1 MTEISFVTEWQDGE
15 RIAGEELS
23 ATFAALRI
31 DVSGEPLT
39 KVLDNRAATI
49 RDSIFVPLYPIA
61 EWLVSNWWFLA
72 HEFENPV
79 KKRTPAF
86 KRRHSLKTSTDG
98 YALPDLTMTTSGART
113 TLRWTAGSSLWTK
126 TDFLN
131 SGHVTVDTDQF
142 IQDCADFIEKVTR
155 RLVDCDIRSTF
166 LQDEW
171 AAIQNADD
179 DESKFCAMSAQLGW
193 DPYDLD
199 ESQQGQIL
207 TLADRLGELSGE
219 AFPVINASAPLEDC
233 AAILEAIDAAKPN
246 ELPLPSLMRSYGK
259 LWNADGRPWKAGY
272 DLAKDT
278 RSHLG
283 LNGQPIS
290 DTESLASALS
300 QDIGT
305 LERATAPVEPLS
317 RLNLVEGVVT
327 RGSSGCDSF
336 GLEARGD
343 AGRRFLFCRMLA
355 EAITSRGDAL
365 VTKGNT
371 ERQQRNR
378 AFAAELLAPSAGLSA
393 KIVHS
398 VVDDEQVDELA
409 EEFGVSTRVILHQIE
424 NHKIAELV

>member
-15 RIAGEELS
+15 RIAGEELA

-31 DVSGEPLT
+31 DVNGDPLT

-72 HEFENPV
+72 NEFENPD

-86 KRRHSLKTSTDG
+86 NRRHSLKTSTDG
-98 YALPDLTMTTSGART
+98 YALPDLTVTPSGART
-113 TLRWTAGSSLWTK
+113 TLRWTAGSSPWTK

-131 SGHVTVDTDQF
+131 SGQTTVDTDQF
-142 IQDCADFIEKVTR
+142 MQDCADFIEKVTR
-155 RLVDCDIRSTF
+155 RLDARDVRSTF
-166 LQDEW
+166 LQNEW
-171 AAIQNADD
+171 AAIRNADD
-179 DESKFCAMSAQLGW
+179 DESRFCAMSAQLGW

-199 ESQQGQIL
+199 ESQHDQIFD
-207 TLADRLGELSGE
+207 LADQLGELSGE
-219 AFPVINASAPLEDC
+219 AFPVINASAPMEDS

-246 ELPLPSLMRSYGK
+246 ELPLPPLQKSGTP
-259 LWNADGRPWKAGY
+259 WTVDGPPWKAGY

-290 DTESLASALS
+290 DTESSASALS

-305 LERATAPVEPLS
+305 LERATAPVEPLN
-317 RLNLVEGVVT
+317 RLSLVEGVVT
-327 RGSSGCDSF
+327 RGSSGSASF

-343 AGRRFLFCRMLA
+343 AGRRFLFCRR
-355 EAITSRGDAL
+355 ITG
-365 VTKGNT
+365 
-371 ERQQRNR
+371 
-378 AFAAELLAPSAGLSA
+378 P
-393 KIVHS
+393 I
-398 VVDDEQVDELA
+398 VVDTFNE
-409 EEFGVSTRVILHQIE
+409 GRCWSTVSFLPDVG
-424 NHKIAELV
+424 

>member
-1 MTEISFVTEWQDGE
+1 MTEISFHTEWQDGE

-31 DVSGEPLT
+31 DVNGDPLT

-72 HEFENPV
+72 KESENPA
-79 KKRTPAF
+79 KKSTRAF
-86 KRRHSLKTSTDG
+86 NRRHSLKTSTDG
-98 YALPDLTMTTSGART
+98 YALPDLTVTPSGART
-113 TLRWTAGSSLWTK
+113 TLRWTAGSSPWTK

-131 SGHVTVDTDQF
+131 SGQTTVDTDQF
-142 IQDCADFIEKVTR
+142 MQDCADFIEKVTR
-155 RLVDCDIRSTF
+155 RLDARDVRSTF

-179 DESKFCAMSAQLGW
+179 DESRFCAMSAQLGW

-199 ESQQGQIL
+199 ESQHDQIFE
-207 TLADRLGELSGE
+207 LADQLGELSGE
-219 AFPVINASAPLEDC
+219 AFPVINASAPMEDS

-246 ELPLPSLMRSYGK
+246 ELPLPPLQKSGTP
-259 LWNADGRPWKAGY
+259 WTVEGPPWKAGY

-283 LNGQPIS
+283 LNGQPLS

-305 LERATAPVEPLS
+305 LERATAPVEPLN
-317 RLNLVEGVVT
+317 RLSLVEGVVT

-343 AGRRFLFCRMLA
+343 AGRRFLFCRALA
-355 EAITSRGDAL
+355 EAITSQGDAL

-378 AFAAELLAPSAGLSA
+378 AFAAEFLAPSASLESR
-393 KIVHS
+393 IVNR
-398 VVDDEQVDELA
+398 VVDDEQVDDLA
-409 EEFGVSTRVILHQIE
+409 EEFGVSSQVVVHQIQ